1 MTTQGPAAA
10 PYFQVSKQFVK
21 VPAAHSFRL
30 DFCHGGAWGTWS
42 QALARSWVCR
52 DDTLMQASYAASWV
66 EGGPSPGVAERQVA
80 ARLPLTDW
88 LWALWGVAVLLLCVQ
103 EGWDF
108 SQSED
113 RDGIRFSWNEWPL
126 NRLEATRVVVP
137 IGCLYVGGGA
147 AQSRGGRTSHATCD
161 CWPLFRASG

>member
-1 MTTQGPAAA
+1 M
-10 PYFQVSKQFVK
+10 
-21 VPAAHSFRL
+21 PAAHSFRL
-30 DFCHGGAWGTWS
+30 DFHGGGWAIATLVPGPGH
-42 QALARSWVCR
+42 RSWVCK
-52 DDTLMQASYAASWV
+52 DDKIIQASYAASWV

-80 ARLPLTDW
+80 ARLPLADW
-88 LWALWGVAVLLLCVQ
+88 LWALWGVWAVLLLCVQ

-137 IGCLYVGGGA
+137 IGCLYVGGGG